1 MRNIFYCFLLA
12 LFILGCRKEDSLEV
26 QLELRDLYAITDNPN
41 DSIQHRIWEIYD
53 KYHVPVYFNDT
64 IAKEFMK
71 IDVYGDT
78 VWRYETVDMAWT
90 FDGNEGRTYT
100 YSYMTD
106 PKEQMFALDIV
117 EKLLTDASPTLYP
130 YSIFIAD
137 SALAVNDNGRT
148 SWNGGA
154 YSVGYK
160 TLLMT
165 GNWED
170 DPANVLENI
179 PFEIIKSSLQNKILN
194 FEAELQYFYGASNVS
209 WYDKEWTNLTGLTNE
224 YDFFSLFESYWEDP
238 NHYNDWWGPYHEQT
252 FNGTDYYL
260 PDDLE
265 LARADLRSVMGRY
278 GFVAASPEL
287 GMNTPQTTTQDL
299 QTYINEILNHPDDFE
314 TLWGGCSLVMEKYN
328 ILMEIIEG
336 EMGVVLRNV
345 ESN

>member
-12 LFILGCRKEDSLEV
+12 FFILGCRKEDSLEV

-170 DPANVLENI
+170 DPANVSWDNTNNRLIVSAAGISPIYVSGEKLRENQF
-179 PFEIIKSSLQNKILN
+179 PD
-194 FEAELQYFYGASNVS
+194 A
-209 WYDKEWTNLTGLTNE
+209 TNE
-224 YDFFSLFESYWEDP
+224 YMKQQQSLNLDGNKVLKPKITGDP
-238 NHYNDWWGPYHEQT
+238 LGII
-252 FNGTDYYL
+252 
-260 PDDLE
+260 
-265 LARADLRSVMGRY
+265 
-278 GFVAASPEL
+278 PEI
-287 GMNTPQTTTQDL
+287 G
-299 QTYINEILNHPDDFE
+299 
-314 TLWGGCSLVMEKYN
+314 W
-328 ILMEIIEG
+328 
-336 EMGVVLRNV
+336 
-345 ESN
+345 